1 MTNIFY
7 QEKQNK
13 VVTGTKVELGNLVA
27 TALGKLTKEDQED
40 ELALLQVIIPPVM
53 FPYIYIC

>member
-13 VVTGTKVELGNLVA
+13 VVTGAKVELGNLVA
-27 TALGKLTKEDQED
+27 TALSKLTKEDQED
-40 ELALLQVIIPPVM
+40 ELALLQVIIPSVM

>member
-1 MTNIFY
+1 MTYILY

-13 VVTGTKVELGNLVA
+13 VVTGAKVELGNLVA
-27 TALGKLTKEDQED
+27 TALSKLTKEDQED
-40 ELALLQVIIPPVM
+40 ELALLQVIIPSVM

>member
-40 ELALLQVIIPPVM
+40 ELALLQVIIPSVM

>member
-27 TALGKLTKEDQED
+27 TALGKLTKEHQED